1 MERCT
6 WMEEM
11 AAIEAQI
18 QSVEVFWNLYI
29 NVPVN
34 TMKEVGPDVTRT
46 GIFQNDERKI
56 VEVLVDFDK
65 VHANVEAHGL
75 EKKKKNVFFVL

>member
-1 MERCT
+1 
-6 WMEEM
+6 
-11 AAIEAQI
+11 
-18 QSVEVFWNLYI
+18 
-29 NVPVN
+29 
-34 TMKEVGPDVTRT
+34 MKEVGPDVTRT